1 MGIKKALKKLVVGF
15 ELSYEIVGKN
25 RFCSPVCSPVTV
37 VVPPFSVPYRL
48 NFQPID
54 AHDTRRQGVALRW
67 RFARSAQQRLE
78 GAGPAAPAH
87 TLPPASLPGRFVS
100 PPALLLAVSVLVPA
114 AAHLSRARTA
124 Q

>member
-1 MGIKKALKKLVVGF
+1 MGTKKAVVGF

-54 AHDTRRQGVALRW
+54 VPGGKVLHFASAALDLHSSGLRGQGQERQRIH
-67 RFARSAQQRLE
+67 
-78 GAGPAAPAH
+78 AG
-87 TLPPASLPGRFVS
+87 
-100 PPALLLAVSVLVPA
+100 LLLQPSQRSTVPGWNSEPNLRGKA
-114 AAHLSRARTA
+114 IVGCVGIEVG
-124 Q
+124 